1 MSVAMT
7 TGSAAAGNWWGRRW
21 TKFMHQVGAGCE
33 DAGALRGLRVKRLE
47 VQPGLIQAQVATR
60 DNGVLSVDVR
70 FPLLSDAQWTAII
83 DTLGSQALFVAQLLA
98 GNMPAEIE
106 QVFVDAGSWLLPDDD
121 AALEQRCLSA
131 NDAAPGKEAAARALA
146 VVYLQLGE
154 MVAEDPWLLLRLRGR
169 DRQQVLA
176 ALHEKHNS
184 ERQAS
189 AAQAVPPTETA
200 TAAER
205 AFYTPPLHTSQT
217 DAGDV
222 LDLADHLAD
231 FWGRRKVLEEAHYH
245 LAPPPVELALL
256 RRLGPIIANSD
267 GDEAYAQLQHIYHR
281 VTRRAWDMAFTP
293 DDELIADEGDTADE
307 H

>member
-1 MSVAMT
+1 MAVSMT
-7 TGSAAAGNWWGRRW
+7 TTSSATASAWWGRRW
-21 TKFMHQVGAGCE
+21 TKFMQQVGA
-33 DAGALRGLRVKRLE
+33 DADAAALRGLRVKRLE
-47 VQPGLIQAQVATR
+47 VQPGLIQAQVVTR
-60 DNGVLSVDVR
+60 DNGVLSVEVR
-70 FPLLSDAQWTAII
+70 LPLLTDTQWAAII

-106 QVFVDAGSWLLPDDD
+106 QVFIDAGNWLLPGD
-121 AALEQRCLSA
+121 AAAIEQRSLTGSGA
-131 NDAAPGKEAAARALA
+131 LAAEELARRALA
-146 VVYLQLGE
+146 AVYLQLGE

-176 ALHEKHNS
+176 VLHEKHNT

-189 AAQAVPPTETA
+189 AAQTVPLAESVA
-200 TAAER
+200 AAES

-222 LDLADHLAD
+222 LDLADRLAD

-256 RRLGPIIANSD
+256 RRLGPITANAD
-267 GDEAYAQLQHIYHR
+267 GDEAYTQLQAIYHR

-293 DDELIADEGDTADE
+293 DEELNPDESDTSE
-307 H
+307 EP